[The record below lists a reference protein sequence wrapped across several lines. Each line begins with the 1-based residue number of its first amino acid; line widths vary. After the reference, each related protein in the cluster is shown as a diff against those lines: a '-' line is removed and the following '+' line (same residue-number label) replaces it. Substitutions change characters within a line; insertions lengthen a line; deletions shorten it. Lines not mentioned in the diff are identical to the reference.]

1 MTIGFTLKQKDL
13 AREGRGKF
21 SSESHP
27 IESRRV
33 SAPSQFPVPDGVVI
47 SARANLELPRRRARF
62 PRGKPFREPSRVVIE
77 RHIDLHFAKKFTI
90 TVEHLN
96 SAVAAVANVDI
107 SLRIGGNGM
116 GGIEL

>member
-1 MTIGFTLKQKDL
+1 MPIGFTLKQKDL

-62 PRGKPFREPSRVVIE
+62 PRGKPFREPSRTVSIVFRPLRALREPCHRESIY
-77 RHIDLHFAKKFTI
+77 KFVLDTHRRC
-90 TVEHLN
+90 TKPG
-96 SAVAAVANVDI
+96 VD
-107 SLRIGGNGM
+107 RA
-116 GGIEL
+116 